1 MNSVIPY
8 LQGHKVFRLTAVS
21 TAVVNCN
28 HLRISD
34 VFPDEYIAF
43 QNTIL
48 HFTQLSKGAFYSDK
62 EITVQST
69 PLSWEGM
76 HYCDLQKILPPLIFP
91 EPWEWVTVIFTRRHS
106 KRGDLIRAFGSV
118 KLKLSCHHN
127 TATCE
132 MQSRVTCPS
141 SGLRGPAATHVSQ
154 CFDDNDGVSSV
165 SDSVLIIEFSLPLS
179 FCSIPYQN
187 CFCFVMPLGDKK
199 YIYNLHISI
208 SHQNL

>member
-91 EPWEWVTVIFTRRHS
+91 EPWEWVTVIFTRRHR
-106 KRGDLIRAFGSV
+106 KRGEVTWPHQGFWLSEIKTLLSSQHCNMWDAVTCHVSKFRSQGS
-118 KLKLSCHHN
+118 CCN
-127 TATCE
+127 
-132 MQSRVTCPS
+132 SRVPMFWWQWWS
-141 SGLRGPAATHVSQ
+141 FQ
-154 CFDDNDGVSSV
+154 CFRFSPDYWVQSSF
-165 SDSVLIIEFSLPLS
+165 IILLYT
-179 FCSIPYQN
+179 IPKLFLLCHASRRQE
-187 CFCFVMPLGDKK
+187 
-199 YIYNLHISI
+199 IYL
-208 SHQNL
+208 